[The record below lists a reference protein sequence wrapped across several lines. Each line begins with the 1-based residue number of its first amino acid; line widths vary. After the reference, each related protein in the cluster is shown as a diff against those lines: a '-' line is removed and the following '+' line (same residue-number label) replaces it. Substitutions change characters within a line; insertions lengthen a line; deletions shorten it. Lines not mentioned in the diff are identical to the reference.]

1 MSLTL
6 KTNLEYPSV
15 KVDRNTIK
23 QAHNTTTTQQQH
35 NSIRCEKKILEPFF
49 ESERK
54 SASHVAI
61 DWEKERE
68 GRSFMTNLETVFQH

>member
-23 QAHNTTTTQQQH
+23 QAHNTTTTQQH
-35 NSIRCEKKILEPFF
+35 PMRKKILEPFF

-54 SASHVAI
+54 YASHVGR
-61 DWEKERE
+61 KRER
-68 GRSFMTNLETVFQH
+68 GVRL